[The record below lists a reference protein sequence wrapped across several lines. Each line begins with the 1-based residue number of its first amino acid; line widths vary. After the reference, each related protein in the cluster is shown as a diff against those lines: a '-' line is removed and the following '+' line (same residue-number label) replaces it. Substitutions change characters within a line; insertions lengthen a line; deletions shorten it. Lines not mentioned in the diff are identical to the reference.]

1 MDPLRYYICT
11 FDTSIYTY
19 IYYVQCIY
27 NIYCMYRERII
38 RPCESMGRGCKFKR
52 KSQVVDWFQI
62 LSRGYDMISPG
73 TYKTQENNGIHNRP
87 NYRKYLLMLGFFH
100 QQNHHH
106 LVSLIWGLVPEL
118 RLSVFNQDFLQDQLL
133 HDRILMYWRLTK
145 VHKGIL
151 HLDFLLVLCSVY
163 VFFRQFRPPN
173 CSLGNQKKKKT
184 LQPNGKRETSW
195 HPLSACLRTL
205 CVGRRGIWGIWV
217 GSSRA
222 TPPMALP
229 APLPAPPAPWRA
241 RRRKAGACR
250 RGELKDLRWYL

>member
-1 MDPLRYYICT
+1 MCSVFT
-11 FDTSIYTY
+11 IYTA
-19 IYYVQCIY
+19 CT
-27 NIYCMYRERII
+27 ESGLF

-87 NYRKYLLMLGFFH
+87 NYRKCLLMLGFFH

-163 VFFRQFRPPN
+163 LFFRQFRPPN
-173 CSLGNQKKKKT
+173 CSLGNQKKRRHSNQT
-184 LQPNGKRETSW
+184 GNGKHHDIPLVLVWGHAPLEDGASGEFGWDPRERRRRW
-195 HPLSACLRTL
+195 HCRRPCRRRP
-205 CVGRRGIWGIWV
+205 RRGAHGGAKREPV
-217 GSSRA
+217 GEVS
-222 TPPMALP
+222 
-229 APLPAPPAPWRA
+229 W
-241 RRRKAGACR
+241 KI
-250 RGELKDLRWYL
+250 